1 MVPLG
6 PEAEIKAL
14 DLTQRLRQA
23 GFSIELGYSGN
34 MKKRMKRANNVN
46 AIACVILG
54 EDEMAK
60 DVVTVRNM
68 VTGDQVEVS
77 VASLEDHLATYR

>member
-6 PEAEIKAL
+6 GDAEQKAVTL
-14 DLTQRLRQA
+14 SQELRKA

-46 AIACVILG
+46 AIATVILG
-54 EDEMAK
+54 EDELAK
-60 DVVTVRNM
+60 GVATVRNM
-68 VTGDQVEVS
+68 ETGDQLEVPL
-77 VASLEDHLATYR
+77 ASLEDHLACYR